1 MRPRLRHAA
10 LGLLT
15 LGALAGS
22 VPAAAATTTAKAETE
37 ALAEARRWQGRWCP
51 PTGCGPPAPA
61 SAASVGGF
69 AAAALGAVLL
79 ARRRRR

>member
-22 VPAAAATTTAKAETE
+22 VPAAATTTAEAETA

-51 PTGCGPPAPA
+51 PTGCAPPAPA